1 MLDYVLSGVGK
12 FTNAAGD
19 VAQSGSSA
27 ITRAVD
33 NTPDLVVWGIIPCV
47 VFYIVLILLIHFG
60 FDFSLFDNCKINEK
74 KEEKCY
80 NAGTYYSIYLLVPL
94 VISIIIS
101 VLFYKIVFYIKNPN
115 MIGLNIV
122 SGIMS

>member
-47 VFYIVLILLIHFG
+47 IF
-60 FDFSLFDNCKINEK
+60 
-74 KEEKCY
+74 
-80 NAGTYYSIYLLVPL
+80 
-94 VISIIIS
+94 
-101 VLFYKIVFYIKNPN
+101 
-115 MIGLNIV
+115 
-122 SGIMS
+122 